1 MAVVFEV
8 AGASC
13 HHFLAQYLVTLA
25 ERRGADNFK
34 PHVNELDY
42 VVGKAVRKMG
52 PRVVLAQVD
61 LQITGD
67 ESSYDFQRSWLLP
80 VLRDNVQNTD
90 LAFFIDYFYP
100 LAERCRLRSHKCINY
115 DDKIGKKIYETLEFQ
130 IWSLLPGF
138 CNGATDL
145 GESFRA
151 SFAKKLGD
159 QLKIRKDLRMDILSS
174 IRQLISKNL
183 EHEKNRRVLAKFATN
198 YLPIF
203 YILYTT
209 KPNGS
214 DEKGQRLAVLETSKM
229 YLRIAPKELVQE
241 MFDNAF
247 LAFSRESGFVK
258 ESTLD
263 ILQTQLPYQDKE
275 RIEKLYALVV
285 KQVTSANHTEQKKA
299 YRILEEIF
307 SSGTEEC
314 NQFVLEN
321 LAQLQDVLL
330 QSLAKASPSSQT
342 YRLRCLVHI
351 VRKLESGRKE
361 FAFRVIPEA
370 VLCIK
375 AVNAKAR
382 AEAFT
387 LVVCVA
393 EMLLKWSEGK
403 DTENALKEYME
414 VLFAGLAGS
423 PSLINCT
430 LLAITRVFYEFRDI
444 FPDAVSEMLVSN
456 VCLLLTSQAREV
468 VGSSLSFLRVFVT
481 TNAVYNTTRFL
492 EPIMKA
498 LAEMSEDCKRHF
510 RIKTRFLLER
520 MVRKFGHDLLL
531 GLVPKGDEVM
541 QKRLKNIRKAH
552 ARKDKDDERRDKR
565 RSGEDSDDEDGGDFK
580 IRAKPKNME
589 EIMAEIDDSENDEM
603 DMEEERSG
611 KRKKS
616 KKSRQQQQ
624 QQTFITERGGGGGG
638 EGSIVDLLDPTAA
651 DKVTSQR
658 PKSEAE
664 RTQMQESRRRKEK
677 NGGFEIA
684 SDGRLIIKDSDSDD
698 GEDGEEQELKRRR
711 GHLMEDEG
719 SEDEEKSENTF
730 RALVSANA
738 ARKRKMAGTSAGAS
752 SRRSAAG
759 GPPSSKYRAGGT
771 GIHRPLE
778 KKGAAGSAA
787 SVKSNNSFGSEYRSK
802 KARGDVKRKGMPD
815 PYAYVPLQ
823 RSSLNRRKRAKF
835 EGTFKNVVKAAKDG
849 AERGGKLATKMKKMK
864 V

>member
-52 PRVVLAQVD
+52 PRVVLEQVD

-90 LAFFIDYFYP
+90 LAFFIDRFYP
-100 LAERCRLRSHKCINY
+100 LAERCRLRSHKCMNY

-145 GESFRA
+145 GVSFRRI
-151 SFAKKLGD
+151 AKTLGD

-174 IRQLISKNL
+174 LRQLISKNL
-183 EHEKNRRVLAKFATN
+183 EHEENRRVLANFAKN
-198 YLPIF
+198 YLPIL
-203 YILYTT
+203 YNLYTT
-209 KPNGS
+209 KPVGS
-214 DEKGQRLAVLETSKM
+214 DEKGQRLAVLETTKM
-229 YLRIAPKELVQE
+229 YLTIAPRELVQH

-247 LAFSRESGFVK
+247 LVFSREADFVK

-263 ILQTQLPYQDKE
+263 ILQAQLPYQDKG

-285 KQVTSANHTEQKKA
+285 QQVGSANHTEQKKA

-314 NQFVLEN
+314 NRFVVDN

-351 VRKLESGRKE
+351 VRKLEGGRGKE

-393 EMLLKWSEGK
+393 EMLLKGSEGG
-403 DTENALKEYME
+403 DAENALKEYME

-444 FPDAVSEMLVSN
+444 FPDAVSEMLVTN

-481 TNAVYNTTRFL
+481 ANAVFSTTRFL

-531 GLVPKGDEVM
+531 GLVPKGDEIM
-541 QKRLKNIRKAH
+541 QKRLRNIRKAH
-552 ARKDKDDERRDKR
+552 ARKDRDDERRDKR

-589 EIMAEIDDSENDEM
+589 EIMAEMDDSENDEM
-603 DMEEERSG
+603 DMEEEAGG

-616 KKSRQQQQ
+616 KKSRQQQ
-624 QQTFITERGGGGGG
+624 TFITEKGGGGG
-638 EGSIVDLLDPTAA
+638 GSIVDLLDPTAA

-664 RTQMQESRRRKEK
+664 RAQMQDARKRKEK

-684 SDGRLIIKDSDSDD
+684 ADGRLIIKDSDSED
-698 GEDGEEQELKRRR
+698 GEDAEEEELKRRR

-719 SEDEEKSENTF
+719 SEDEDRSENTF

-738 ARKRKMAGTSAGAS
+738 ARKRKMGGTSAGAS
-752 SRRSAAG
+752 SRRSAS

-771 GIHRPLE
+771 GIHRPLD
-778 KKGAAGSAA
+778 KKAAGAAE
-787 SVKSNNSFGSEYRSK
+787 SVKSSNSFGSEYRSK

-823 RSSLNRRKRAKF
+823 RSSLNRRKRAKS
-835 EGTFKNVVKAAKDG
+835 EGTFKNVVKAAKEG
-849 AERGGKLATKMKKMK
+849 AERGGKLANKMKKMK

>member
-1 MAVVFEV
+1 MAVVFDV

-52 PRVVLAQVD
+52 PRVVLEHVD

-145 GESFRA
+145 GGSFKRI
-151 SFAKKLGD
+151 AKTLGD

-174 IRQLISKNL
+174 IRQLIGKNL
-183 EHEKNRRVLAKFATN
+183 EHEKNRRVLANFAKN
-198 YLPIF
+198 YLPIL
-203 YILYTT
+203 YNLYTT
-209 KPNGS
+209 KPVGS
-214 DEKGQRLAVLETSKM
+214 DEKGQRLAVLETTKM
-229 YLRIAPKELVQE
+229 YLRIAPQELVQH

-247 LAFSRESGFVK
+247 KVFSRESDFVK

-263 ILQTQLPYQDKE
+263 ILQAQLPYQDKE

-314 NQFVLEN
+314 NQFVLAN

-351 VRKLESGRKE
+351 VRKLEAGRKE

-393 EMLLKWSEGK
+393 EMLLKGSEAEGK
-403 DTENALKEYME
+403 DTENALREYME

-430 LLAITRVFYEFRDI
+430 LLAITRVFYEYRDV
-444 FPDAVSEMLVSN
+444 FPDAVSEMLVTN

-498 LAEMSEDCKRHF
+498 LAEMSDDCKRHF
-510 RIKTRFLLER
+510 RIKSRFLLER

-565 RSGEDSDDEDGGDFK
+565 RSGEDSDDEDGGEFK

-603 DMEEERSG
+603 DMEEEEGSG
-611 KRKKS
+611 KRKKN
-616 KKSRQQQQ
+616 KKSKQQQ
-624 QQTFITERGGGGGG
+624 QQTFITEKGGGV
-638 EGSIVDLLDPTAA
+638 GSIVDLLDPTAA

-664 RTQMQESRRRKEK
+664 RAQMQSSSRRTK

-684 SDGRLIIKDSDSDD
+684 ADGRLIIKDSDSDD
-698 GEDGEEQELKRRR
+698 GEDDEEGEMKKRR
-711 GHLMEDEG
+711 GHMMEDEG
-719 SEDEEKSENTF
+719 SEDEDKSENTF

-738 ARKRKMAGTSAGAS
+738 ARKRKMGGASSAGAS
-752 SRRSAAG
+752 SRRSASG
-759 GPPSSKYRAGGT
+759 SGPSSKYRAGGT
-771 GIHRPLE
+771 GIHRSLE
-778 KKGAAGSAA
+778 KNGAAGAAA

-835 EGTFKNVVKAAKDG
+835 EGTFKNVVKAAKEG
-849 AERGGKLATKMKKMK
+849 AERGGKLAGKMKKMK

>member
-13 HHFLAQYLVTLA
+13 HQFLAQYLVTLA

-52 PRVVLAQVD
+52 PRVVLEHVD

-100 LAERCRLRSHKCINY
+100 LAEKCRLRSHKCINY

-145 GESFRA
+145 GESFRRI
-151 SFAKKLGD
+151 AKTLGD

-183 EHEKNRRVLAKFATN
+183 EHEKNRRVLANFAKN
-198 YLPIF
+198 YLPIL
-203 YILYTT
+203 YNLYTT
-209 KPNGS
+209 KPVGS
-214 DEKGQRLAVLETSKM
+214 DEKGQRLAVLETMKM
-229 YLRIAPKELVQE
+229 YLKIAPRDLVLH

-247 LAFSRESGFVK
+247 EVFSRESDFVK

-263 ILQTQLPYQDKE
+263 ILQAQLPYQDKD
-275 RIEKLYALVV
+275 RIARLYELVV
-285 KQVTSANHTEQKKA
+285 KQVSSANHTEQKKA

-307 SSGTEEC
+307 SSGTEDC
-314 NQFVLEN
+314 NQFVMEN
-321 LAQLQDVLL
+321 LSQLQDILL

-351 VRKLESGRKE
+351 VRKLEGGRKE
-361 FAFRVIPEA
+361 FALRVIPEA

-387 LVVCVA
+387 LIVCVA
-393 EMLLKWSEGK
+393 EMLLKWSEEGES
-403 DTENALKEYME
+403 ENALKEYME
-414 VLFAGLAGS
+414 VLFTGLAGS

-520 MVRKFGHDLLL
+520 MVRKFGYDLLL

-552 ARKDKDDERRDKR
+552 ARKDRDDERRDKR

-603 DMEEERSG
+603 DIEEEGTG
-611 KRKKS
+611 KKKKS
-616 KKSRQQQQ
+616 KRSRQQQ
-624 QQTFITERGGGGGG
+624 QQTFITEKGGGG
-638 EGSIVDLLDPTAA
+638 EGSIVDLLDATAA
-651 DKVTSQR
+651 NKVTSQR

-664 RTQMQESRRRKEK
+664 RAQMQESRRKKEK

-684 SDGRLIIKDSDSDD
+684 ADGRLIIKDSDSDD
-698 GEDGEEQELKRRR
+698 GEDAEEEELKRRR

-719 SEDEEKSENTF
+719 SEDEDKSENTF

-752 SRRSAAG
+752 SRRSAS
-759 GPPSSKYRAGGT
+759 GPPSSKYKAGGT
-771 GIHRPLE
+771 GIHRPLDT
-778 KKGAAGSAA
+778 KGTAGAAA

-849 AERGGKLATKMKKMK
+849 AERGGKLANKMKKMK